1 MSRKTPQSRVAPK
14 GARLD
19 DETRARREV
28 LAQMREMSTAE
39 LFDLAVRA
47 GIYTKQ
53 GKLPEPY
60 RDDSA
65 PSAARPTD

>member
-1 MSRKTPQSRVAPK
+1 
-14 GARLD
+14 
-19 DETRARREV
+19 
-28 LAQMREMSTAE
+28 MREMSIAE

-53 GKLPEPY
+53 GKLTEPY